1 MMLYCNRRAF
11 FSFPTFS
18 GSPSLLR
25 SHLVGEEEETIHR
38 RLLHL
43 VVQRVSRD
51 IHSARTPLRV
61 MMSFIILLETLSRR

>member
-1 MMLYCNRRAF
+1 MMLYFNRRAF

-18 GSPSLLR
+18 DSPSLLR
-25 SHLVGEEEETIHR
+25 SHLVGEEAETLHLH
-38 RLLHL
+38 LLHL

-61 MMSFIILLETLSRR
+61 MMRFIISH